1 MKLLKLRIDG
11 VTLFKDK
18 RLELDFI
25 AADRV
30 LSDEEGNYADVFPLP
45 VGSSLYSQNV
55 MGVVGVNASGK
66 TTTLN
71 LVRFVLGYMSGSF
84 VMRRFATGSD
94 VLGNLERQINVSCV
108 FSKRFGIS
116 Y

>member
-30 LSDEEGNYADVFPLP
+30 LSDEEGNFADVFPLP
-45 VGSSLYSQNV
+45 VGIL
-55 MGVVGVNASGK
+55 A
-66 TTTLN
+66 L
-71 LVRFVLGYMSGSF
+71 
-84 VMRRFATGSD
+84 
-94 VLGNLERQINVSCV
+94 
-108 FSKRFGIS
+108 FSECHGRCWRKRIR
-116 Y
+116 

>member
-30 LSDEEGNYADVFPLP
+30 LSDEEGNFADVFRCRWDPRSILR
-45 VGSSLYSQNV
+45 
-55 MGVVGVNASGK
+55 M
-66 TTTLN
+66 
-71 LVRFVLGYMSGSF
+71 
-84 VMRRFATGSD
+84 
-94 VLGNLERQINVSCV
+94 
-108 FSKRFGIS
+108 
-116 Y
+116 